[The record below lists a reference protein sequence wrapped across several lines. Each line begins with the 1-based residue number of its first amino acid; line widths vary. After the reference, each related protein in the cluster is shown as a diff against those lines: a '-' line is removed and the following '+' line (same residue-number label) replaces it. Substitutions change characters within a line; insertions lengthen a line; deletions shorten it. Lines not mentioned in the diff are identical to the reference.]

1 MADDT
6 STSWRHANPIIGAA
20 LGVLVVLLIFFLF
33 SDMSDAVRY
42 GAVAVLAGAVVL
54 LVAQLAANRR
64 RH

>member
-1 MADDT
+1 LPGNDSIRT
-6 STSWRHANPIIGAA
+6 SNAIIGTA

-54 LVAQLAANRR
+54 LIVQLAANRR